1 LARDGLPYL
10 ARLQYLLSMHPLS
23 LLCIPLLLWASSV
36 TGQSRPVQTLKGQ
49 VIERSIR
56 TPLKGATVEIASLG
70 VRAATDA
77 SGHFR
82 FEKVPVGIHSL
93 KVTYVGYRS
102 VNLEN
107 MALES
112 GKEMVLTIEME
123 EAVVSETEVVV
134 RNRANKARPLNESAL
149 VSARMF
155 SIEETRRF
163 AAGLNDPSRI
173 ATAFAG
179 VQPSGDGNA
188 LIIRGNAPNGLLWRL
203 EGVDIP
209 NPNHFARVGTS
220 GGAISI
226 LSAQLL
232 GNSDFMTGAFP
243 AEYGNALSGVFDIR
257 LRKGNRDKR
266 EHTFSASTI
275 GIDFATEG
283 YFKKGY
289 GGSYLFNYRYGFL
302 TLMQKVGFNIGD
314 AATSFQDLSFHLHFP
329 MGKAGDISV
338 FGFGGNSE
346 QDQDVSRDAE
356 EWAQGTARRSG
367 WLDEARTRS
376 AGISHTV
383 NLGRKTLL
391 KSVFNLSGYVYR
403 DEDKRLDRFDGP
415 LIITRDNRF
424 EDHSR
429 TLSVTLTHRFNGKHL
444 LKGGIYQTGKDFEL
458 RQREWVSNALRD
470 RVKSS
475 GNTGILNGFLQW
487 RGNLTERLSLVGGIH
502 GMRFALNG
510 TGSVEPR
517 FGLRWMADATRS
529 LSLGFGRH
537 SQIQPLGNYFARI
550 RVGNDTIEPN
560 RGLEPS
566 RADHLVLGYGHRI
579 SKDWNFKSEL
589 YLQRLSHIP
598 ISAAGPTSFSLI
610 NQDDDYVIEALANKG
625 RGRNMGMEFTLER
638 YRNDDFYLLTT
649 MSLYGSRYLPSDGEW
664 RSTRFDSNFGMTF
677 LAGKE
682 WQLKRKRPVTFTC
695 DLKSFFGGGVR
706 VTPIDLPRS
715 IALKRTVL
723 DNTRINGD
731 KLAPIARVDLQL
743 EWRVQYG
750 SRTGSFILG
759 VQNLFNRKNPVRQYY
774 DPASQ
779 SIKYSYLLGR
789 LPVAGYRVDL

>member
-1 LARDGLPYL
+1 MRVASLPCIFLLFGMSLAF
-10 ARLQYLLSMHPLS
+10 
-23 LLCIPLLLWASSV
+23 
-36 TGQSRPVQTLKGQ
+36 GQSRPLQTLKGQ
-49 VIERSIR
+49 VVERNIR
-56 TPLKGATVEIASLG
+56 TPLKGATVELVSQGIG
-70 VRAATDA
+70 TVTDET
-77 SGHFR
+77 GNFR
-82 FEKVPVGIHSL
+82 FEKVPVGTHSL
-93 KVTYVGYRS
+93 KVTYVGYRP

-107 MALES
+107 LALES

-123 EAVVSETEVVV
+123 ESVVSESEVVV

-188 LIIRGNAPNGLLWRL
+188 LVIRGNAPNGLLWRL

-243 AEYGNALSGVFDIR
+243 SEYGNALSGVFDIR

-266 EHTFSASTI
+266 EHTLSASTI

-289 GGSYLFNYRYGFL
+289 GGSYLVNYRYGFL
-302 TLMQKVGFNIGD
+302 TLMQKIGFNIGD

-329 MGKAGDISV
+329 MGKAGSLSL

-346 QDQDVSRDAE
+346 QDQDVSRDPD
-356 EWAQGTARRSG
+356 EWSQGTARRSG

-376 AGISHTV
+376 AGLSHAV

-391 KSVFNLSGYVYR
+391 KTVYNLSGYVYR
-403 DEDKRLDRFDGP
+403 DEDKRIDRFDGP

-424 EDHSR
+424 EDKSR
-429 TLSVTLTHRFNGKHL
+429 TLSVTLTHRFNGRHL
-444 LKGGIYQTGKDFEL
+444 LKTGVYRTGKDFEL

-470 RVKSS
+470 RVRST
-475 GNTGILNGFLQW
+475 GNTALLNAFAQW
-487 RGNLTERLSLVGGIH
+487 RGNLSERFSAVAGIH

-510 TGSVEPR
+510 TGSIEPR
-517 FGLRWMADATRS
+517 FGMRWMADATRA
-529 LSLGFGRH
+529 LTFGWGRH

-566 RADHLVLGYGHRI
+566 RADHLVLGYAHRI
-579 SKDWNFKSEL
+579 DKDWNFRAEI
-589 YLQRLSHIP
+589 YHQRLFDIP
-598 ISAAGPTSFSLI
+598 VSADRPSSFSLI
-610 NQDDDYVIEALANKG
+610 NQDDDYVIEPLANRGKG
-625 RGRNMGMEFTLER
+625 RNTGMEFTLER
-638 YRNDDFYLLTT
+638 YRNEAFYLLTT
-649 MSLYGSRYLPSDGEW
+649 MSIYGSGYLPSDGEW
-664 RSTRFDSNFGMTF
+664 RSTRFNSNFGMTI
-677 LAGKE
+677 LAGRE
-682 WQLKRKRPVTFTC
+682 WQLKRKRPVTFTWDVKC
-695 DLKSFFGGGVR
+695 FFGGGVR

-715 IALKRTVL
+715 IAFKRTIL
-723 DNTRINGD
+723 DNTRIYGD
-731 KLAPIARVDLQL
+731 KLDPTARVDMQL

-750 SRTGSFILG
+750 ARTGSLILG

-779 SIKYSYLLGR
+779 SVKYSYLLGR
-789 LPVAGYRVDL
+789 IPVAGYRVDL

>member
-1 LARDGLPYL
+1 MRPPVFVLML
-10 ARLQYLLSMHPLS
+10 LLSG
-23 LLCIPLLLWASSV
+23 LLTARTQP
-36 TGQSRPVQTLKGQ
+36 RPVQTVKGQ
-49 VIERSIR
+49 VIERNIR
-56 TPLKGATVEIASLG
+56 TPLRGASVEIVSLG
-70 VRAATDA
+70 LRTATDA
-77 SGHFR
+77 TGGFR
-82 FEKVPVGIHSL
+82 FEKVPVGALSVR
-93 KVTYVGYRS
+93 VTYVGFRP

-107 MALES
+107 VALES
-112 GKEMVLTIEME
+112 GKELVLTVEME
-123 EAVVSETEVVV
+123 EAVVTESEVVV
-134 RNRANKARPLNESAL
+134 RNRTNKARPINESAL

-155 SIEETRRF
+155 SVEETRRF

-232 GNSDFMTGAFP
+232 GNSDFLTGAFP

-329 MGKAGDISV
+329 MGKAGSLSV

-346 QDQDVSRDAE
+346 QDQDVSRDPVG
-356 EWAQGTARRSG
+356 WAQGTARRSG

-376 AGISHTV
+376 AGVSHSV
-383 NLGRKTLL
+383 NLGTKTLL
-391 KSVFNLSGYVYR
+391 KTVYNLSGYVYR

-415 LIITRDNRF
+415 LVITRDNRF
-424 EDHSR
+424 EDQSR
-429 TLSVTLTHRFNGKHL
+429 TLSVTLTHRFNGRHL
-444 LKGGIYQTGKDFEL
+444 LKSGVYRTGRDFDL

-470 RVKSS
+470 RVRSS
-475 GNTGILNGFLQW
+475 GGTGLLNAFAQW
-487 RGNLTERLSLVGGIH
+487 RGNLSERFSVVAGLH

-510 TGSVEPR
+510 TGSLEPR
-517 FGLRWMADATRS
+517 LGMRWMADQARS
-529 LSLGFGRH
+529 VTLGWGRH
-537 SQIQPLGNYFARI
+537 SQVQPLGNYFARI

-560 RGLEPS
+560 RGLAPS
-566 RADHLVLGYGHRI
+566 RADHLVLGYAHRI
-579 SKDWNFKSEL
+579 DKDWNFRTEL
-589 YLQRLSHIP
+589 YHQRLFDIP
-598 ISAAGPTSFSLI
+598 VSAARPSSFSLI
-610 NQDDDYVIEALANKG
+610 NQEDDFVIEALANTG
-625 RGRNMGMEFTLER
+625 RGRNLGMEFTLER

-664 RSTRFDSNFGMTF
+664 RSTRFNSNFGMTF
-677 LAGKE
+677 LAGRE
-682 WQLKRKRPVTFTC
+682 WQLKRRRPVTFTWDVKC
-695 DLKSFFGGGVR
+695 FFSGGVR

-715 IALKRTVL
+715 IAYRRTIL
-723 DNTRINGD
+723 DDTRIYGD
-731 KLAPIARVDLQL
+731 KLDPISRVDMQL

-759 VQNLFNRKNPVRQYY
+759 VQNLFNRRNPVRHYY

-779 SIKYSYLLGR
+779 SVKYSYLLGR
-789 LPVAGYRVDL
+789 LPVVGYRVDL

>member
-1 LARDGLPYL
+1 MRRA
-10 ARLQYLLSMHPLS
+10 
-23 LLCIPLLLWASSV
+23 CLLLIPV
-36 TGQSRPVQTLKGQ
+36 LLPFFPVIGQQRPVQTIRGQ
-49 VIERSIR
+49 VVERSIGI
-56 TPLKGATVEIASLG
+56 PLKGATVELPSRGLRT
-70 VRAATDA
+70 VSDA
-77 SGHFR
+77 NGDFR
-82 FEKVPVGIHSL
+82 FERVPVGSFSL
-93 KVTYVGYRS
+93 RVTYVGHRT

-107 MALES
+107 LALES
-112 GKEMVLTIEME
+112 GKESVLTVEME
-123 EAVVSETEVVV
+123 ESVVSEAEVVV
-134 RNRANKARPLNESAL
+134 KSRTNKARPLNESAL

-179 VQPSGDGNA
+179 VQSAGDANA
-188 LIIRGNAPNGLLWRL
+188 LVIRGNAPNGLLWRM

-243 AEYGNALSGVFDIR
+243 SEYGNALSGVFDIR

-266 EHTFSASTI
+266 EHTLSASTI

-289 GGSYLFNYRYGFL
+289 GGSYLVNYRYGFL
-302 TLMQKVGFNIGD
+302 TLMQKIGFDIGD
-314 AATSFQDLSFHLHFP
+314 ASTSFQDLSFHLHLP
-329 MGKAGDISV
+329 IGKGGSVSV

-346 QDQDVSRDAE
+346 QDQELSRDPDA
-356 EWAQGTARRSG
+356 WAQGTARRSG
-367 WLDEARTRS
+367 WLDQARTRS
-376 AGISHTV
+376 VGASHTV

-391 KSVFNLSGYVYR
+391 KTVYNLSGYVYR

-424 EDHSR
+424 EDRSR
-429 TLSVTLTHRFNGKHL
+429 TLSVTATHRFNARHL
-444 LKGGIYQTGKDFEL
+444 LKGGFYHTGRDFDL

-470 RVKSS
+470 KVRSE
-475 GNTGILNGFLQW
+475 GTTGTLNHFIQW
-487 RGNLTERLSLVGGIH
+487 RGNFSDRLSAVAGMH
-502 GMRFALNG
+502 GMRFLLNG
-510 TGSVEPR
+510 SRSLEPR
-517 FGLRWMADATRS
+517 LGLRWMADPKRS

-560 RGLEPS
+560 RELGPS
-566 RADHLVLGYGHRI
+566 RADHFLLGYGHLI
-579 SKDWNFKSEL
+579 DKDWNFKSEL
-589 YLQRLSHIP
+589 YLQRLHSIP
-598 ISAAGPTSFSLI
+598 VTAGRPSSFSLI
-610 NQDDDYVIEALANKG
+610 NQEDDYAIEALANEG
-625 RGRNMGMEFTLER
+625 RGRNLGVEFTLER
-638 YRNDDFYLLTT
+638 FRNDDFYLLTT
-649 MSLYGSRYLPSDGEW
+649 LSLYSSRYLASDDIW
-664 RSTRFDSNFGMTF
+664 RSTRFNSNYAMTL

-695 DLKSFFGGGVR
+695 DVKGFFGGGVR

-723 DNTRINGD
+723 DNGNIYGERLASISRI
-731 KLAPIARVDLQL
+731 DLQL

-750 SRTGSFILG
+750 SRTGSLILG
-759 VQNLFNRKNPVRQYY
+759 VQNLLNRKNPVRQSY
-774 DPASQ
+774 DPATQ

-789 LPVAGYRVDL
+789 IPVAGYRVDL